1 MASERS
7 VVGYIRVSTKE
18 QAETKLS
25 LLRQEEKIRAYA
37 VAQDLVIAR
46 IFNDAAESAKNL
58 NRPAMKELLA
68 DIERGRIGHV
78 IVYKLD
84 RIIRN
89 VENLGFLLR
98 LFEKRKVTFASVCES
113 LDTSSASGR
122 MVVNL
127 LGMIAQWERETI
139 SERTK
144 AALDVKRQRGEPL
157 SGTLPY
163 GYTAKDGKLAP
174 HDTEHRLLRA
184 ILKARRD
191 GRGYQDIGDA
201 LNEQGVKPRTG
212 ARWYASTI
220 RAICLREGLGRK
232 GVTT

>member
-1 MASERS
+1 MPERS
-7 VVGYIRVSTKE
+7 TVGYIRVSTKE

-25 LLRQEEKIRAYA
+25 LIRQEEKIRAYGL
-37 VAQDLVIAR
+37 AQDLTITR

-68 DIERGRIGHV
+68 EVELGKVGHV

-98 LFEKRKVTFASVCES
+98 LFEKKKVTFASVCES

-144 AALDVKRQRGEPL
+144 QALDVKRKRGERL
-157 SGTLPY
+157 GGILPY
-163 GYTAKDGKLAP
+163 GFREQQGKLVP
-174 HDTEHRLLRA
+174 HEHESR
-184 ILKARRD
+184 ILKAIVKANRD
-191 GRGYQDIGDA
+191 GRGYKDIAEA
-201 LNEQGVKPRTG
+201 LNNQGVKPRSG

-220 RAICLREGLGRK
+220 RSICLREGA
-232 GVTT
+232 TA